1 MQSLDQL
8 MKVKVKSDLP
18 CLWWGSQSELDS
30 LSREVFPPK
39 KFCVTLHQRRY
50 YHYFPCERLWP
61 LANLKN
67 WSYLENAGQLIP
79 HRVADSHEDRGV
91 QWSNVQM
98 IHLKKMINKLWG
110 NNQKMFLTPN
120 PAQERPPRPRASERN
135 TVEVPLLMISAVSS
149 MNTAL
154 IVLCVRVKKVRNW
167 SLWLCQMVKSS
178 IKEEEREGLDLLAE
192 YVGKYL
198 KPNMLENI

>member
-1 MQSLDQL
+1 MRIPVRVGLII
-8 MKVKVKSDLP
+8 P
-18 CLWWGSQSELDS
+18 GS
-30 LSREVFPPK
+30 VPTFK
-39 KFCVTLHQRRY
+39 ILHNYKQYSTIHPRSY
-50 YHYFPCERLWP
+50 YHCSSCERLWL

-67 WSYLENAGQLIP
+67 WLYLENAWQLIP

-110 NNQKMFLTPN
+110 NNQKIFLTPN

-167 SLWLCQMVKSS
+167 SLWLSQLFGVRVFRNWVVQFLSHLTSFVICGPKLY
-178 IKEEEREGLDLLAE
+178 I
-192 YVGKYL
+192 
-198 KPNMLENI
+198 